1 MLRLARPT
9 QTRQRE
15 STIALINIVFLM
27 LIFFLVAGT
36 LTPPLDNDVSLIST
50 IEADQAQPPNALF
63 VTSEGEMRLRGTATD
78 AQSFMLERVDTLG
91 ETAARE
97 LEIKVAADRELPA
110 AKLVDIV
117 GALKAA
123 GASRISIITERVA
136 Q

>member
-50 IEADQAQPPNALF
+50 IEADRSQPPDALF

>member
-1 MLRLARPT
+1 MLRLARPK

-50 IEADQAQPPNALF
+50 VEANPSEPPNALF
-63 VTSEGEMRLRGTATD
+63 VTEEGEMRLRGTATD
-78 AQSFMLERVDTLG
+78 AQGFMLARAETLG
-91 ETAARE
+91 EEAARQ
-97 LEIKVAADRELPA
+97 LEIKVAADRDLPA

-123 GASRISIITERVA
+123 GASRISIITERTA
-136 Q
+136 E

>member
-1 MLRLARPT
+1 MLRLARPK
-9 QTRQRE
+9 QPRQRE

-50 IEADQAQPPNALF
+50 VEADPSEPPNALF
-63 VTSEGEMRLRGTATD
+63 VTQEGEMRLRGTATD
-78 AQSFMLERVDTLG
+78 AQGFMLARAETLG
-91 ETAARE
+91 EEAARQ
-97 LEIKVAADRELPA
+97 LEIKVAADRDLPA

-123 GASRISIITERVA
+123 GASRISIITERA
-136 Q
+136 AE